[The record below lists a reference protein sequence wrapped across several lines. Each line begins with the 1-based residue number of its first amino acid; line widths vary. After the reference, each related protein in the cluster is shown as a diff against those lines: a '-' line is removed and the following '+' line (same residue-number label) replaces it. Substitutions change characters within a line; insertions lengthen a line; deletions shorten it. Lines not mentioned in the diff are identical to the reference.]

1 MRIVRASENWRHVSI
16 ILLAVAVSATLLFTM
31 LTGADGTRV
40 EAQTEDTPT
49 PAPTATAAPG
59 GTEETDASADS
70 GSESE
75 QGGKADA
82 PEYGNMDS
90 ILNGLVQQVER
101 GISSARS
108 AASTAPLSDDESV
121 AVTLFLEEDYLEAVR
136 QYLDENGASVRF
148 AELDTIEAYVPVT
161 LLGNVSQQEGV
172 IIVSTIVPPQAAQ
185 ETLTSPAVALHGADF
200 WHLAGVKGE
209 GMKIGIIDTG
219 FIGFQDLMGLELPP
233 EERVRALC
241 FTDLGTLSN
250 DIDDCEIDSAHGSAV
265 TESAFDIAPEATYYI
280 ANPPSWGDLRLATI
294 WMSSE
299 GVDVINHSVGWIWS
313 GPGDGSSYSR
323 ISPLASVDLAVGINM
338 TWVNAAGNDAEST
351 WSGSY
356 SDPDGDDVH
365 NFTDTDEC
373 NDVQLGADE
382 RFIAQLRWDDVWW
395 PTGTPSRDLDL
406 WLVNKDTGERVAASD
421 SFQPEFPLPR
431 EVFAFT
437 AEEKAVYC
445 LSVRLYDGE
454 APDWIQ
460 VQAFLGQDLEHATA
474 SGSISTPAESS
485 NPGLL
490 AVGASWVYQP
500 SALEDFSSQGP
511 VTPDVDTIKPDVV
524 GANRAYSVVYGGS
537 FPGTSQAAPHV
548 AGMAAL
554 AKELNP
560 DSNAVQIANYIRSNT
575 VDLGEEGPDYAW
587 GYGFAVLPAS
597 DAPYDPCLADLG
609 GIDDSGEVEVQG
621 TWVSSCVSDRAAE
634 QGTGERYARF
644 YTFEITEESNVTIRL
659 TSSEEDTYLYLT
671 EGVGRDGDLLDE
683 NDDDDPGSDTN
694 SLIEIEDLAAGEY
707 TIEATTFEAGKTGDF
722 RLVLS
727 IEVTSRTPD
736 PRVGG
741 FIEVSYGSDHACALN
756 ADGSIACWGSN
767 EHGKATPPEGEFKT
781 VSSGEHGSCAILRE
795 DSAVVCWGIFS
806 IGP

>member
-1 MRIVRASENWRHVSI
+1 MRIMPASRNWRHVSI
-16 ILLAVAVSATLLFTM
+16 FLLAVAVSAALLFKM
-31 LTGADGTRV
+31 LAGADGTRV
-40 EAQTEDTPT
+40 EAQTGDTPT
-49 PAPTATAAPG
+49 PAPTATATPD

-75 QGGKADA
+75 QSGKADA
-82 PEYGNMDS
+82 PKYGNMDS
-90 ILNGLVQQVER
+90 VLNGLVQQVEG
-101 GISSARS
+101 GIASARS

-121 AVTLFLEEDYLEAVR
+121 AVSLFVEEDYVEAVR
-136 QYLDENGASVRF
+136 KYLDENGASVRF

-172 IIVSTIVPPQAAQ
+172 ISVSTIVPPQAAQ
-185 ETLTSPAVALHGADF
+185 ETLTSPAVALHGADS

-294 WMSSE
+294 WMASE
-299 GVDVINHSVGWIWS
+299 GVDVINHSVGWLWT
-313 GPGDGSSYSR
+313 GPGDGSSIIR
-323 ISPLASVDLAVGINM
+323 TSPLNTVHLAVANDI
-338 TWVNAAGNDAEST
+338 TWVNAAGNSATST
-351 WSGSY
+351 WSGTY
-356 SDPDGDDVH
+356 SDPDGDGVH

-373 NDVQLGADE
+373 NDVLLGADE
-382 RFIAQLRWDDVWW
+382 RFIAQLRWDDVWGA
-395 PTGTPSRDLDL
+395 PTSDVDL

-421 SFQPEFPLPR
+421 SFQPEFPIPL
-431 EVFAFT
+431 EVFAFR

-445 LSVRLYDGE
+445 LSVRLYDGL

-460 VQAFLGQDLEHATA
+460 LQAFRGQDLKHATA
-474 SGSISTPAESS
+474 SGSIATPAESS

-537 FPGTSQAAPHV
+537 FLGTSQAAPHV

-560 DSNAVQIANYIRSNT
+560 DSNAVQIANYIRANT

-587 GYGFAVLPAS
+587 GYGFAGSA
-597 DAPYDPCLADLG
+597 G
-609 GIDDSGEVEVQG
+609 SG
-621 TWVSSCVSDRAAE
+621 
-634 QGTGERYARF
+634 
-644 YTFEITEESNVTIRL
+644 
-659 TSSEEDTYLYLT
+659 
-671 EGVGRDGDLLDE
+671 
-683 NDDDDPGSDTN
+683 
-694 SLIEIEDLAAGEY
+694 
-707 TIEATTFEAGKTGDF
+707 
-722 RLVLS
+722 
-727 IEVTSRTPD
+727 
-736 PRVGG
+736 
-741 FIEVSYGSDHACALN
+741 CALR
-756 ADGSIACWGSN
+756 
-767 EHGKATPPEGEFKT
+767 P
-781 VSSGEHGSCAILRE
+781 VSGR
-795 DSAVVCWGIFS
+795 
-806 IGP
+806 IGVL

>member
-1 MRIVRASENWRHVSI
+1 MRIMPASRNWRHVSI
-16 ILLAVAVSATLLFTM
+16 FLLAVAVSAALLFAM
-31 LTGADGTRV
+31 LTGSDGTRV
-40 EAQTEDTPT
+40 EAQTEDTPS
-49 PAPTATAAPG
+49 PAPTATATPD

-75 QGGKADA
+75 QSGKADG
-82 PEYGNMDS
+82 PKYGNMDS
-90 ILNGLVQQVER
+90 ILNDLVEQVEG
-101 GISSARS
+101 GIASARS
-108 AASTAPLSDDESV
+108 AASTAPVSDDESV
-121 AVTLFLEEDYLEAVR
+121 AVSLFVEEDYVEAVR

-172 IIVSTIVPPQAAQ
+172 ISVSTIVPPQAAQ

-219 FIGFQDLMGLELPP
+219 FIGFQGLMGLELPP
-233 EERVRALC
+233 EEKVRALC

-294 WMSSE
+294 WMAYE
-299 GVDVINHSVGWIWS
+299 GVDVINHSVGWLWT
-313 GPGDGSSYSR
+313 GPGDGSSIIR
-323 ISPLASVDLAVGINM
+323 TSPLNTVHLAVANDI
-338 TWVNAAGNDAEST
+338 TWVNSAGNRATST
-351 WSGSY
+351 WSGAY
-356 SDPDGDDVH
+356 SDPEGDGVH

-373 NDVQLGADE
+373 NDVLLGADE
-382 RFIAQLRWDDVWW
+382 RYIAQLRWDDVWGA
-395 PTGTPSRDLDL
+395 PTRDVDL

-431 EVFAFT
+431 EVFVFT

-537 FPGTSQAAPHV
+537 FLGTSQAAPHV

-597 DAPYDPCLADLG
+597 DAPYDPCLEDLG
-609 GIDDSGEVEVQG
+609 EIDDSREIEVEG
-621 TWVSSCVSDRAAE
+621 TWVISCVSDRSAE
-634 QGTGERYARF
+634 QGTGKRYARF
-644 YTFEITEESNVTIRL
+644 YTFEITEDSNVSIEL
-659 TSSEEDTYLYLT
+659 TSSDVDTYLFLT
-671 EGVGRDGDLLDE
+671 EGVGRDGDLVDE
-683 NDDDDPGSDTN
+683 NDDVEGTN
-694 SLIEIEDLAAGEY
+694 SLIEVEDLAAGEY
-707 TIEATTFEAGKTGDF
+707 TIEATTFEAGKSGDF
-722 RLVLS
+722 ELVLG
-727 IEVTSRTPD
+727 IEITSRTPD

-756 ADGSIACWGSN
+756 VDGTIACWGSN
-767 EHGKATPPEGEFKT
+767 EYEKATPPEGKFKS
-781 VSSGEHGSCAILRE
+781 VSSGDHGSCGILRE
-795 DSAVVCWGIFS
+795 DSAVVCWGIFTV
-806 IGP
+806 GP

>member
-31 LTGADGTRV
+31 LTGADRTRV

-49 PAPTATAAPG
+49 PAPTATAVPDV
-59 GTEETDASADS
+59 TEETDADADS

-75 QGGKADA
+75 QSGKADA
-82 PEYGNMDS
+82 PNYGNMDS
-90 ILNGLVQQVER
+90 MLNGLVQQVER

-121 AVTLFLEEDYLEAVR
+121 AVSLFIEEDHVEDVR
-136 QYLDENGASVRF
+136 EYLDDNGASVRNVG
-148 AELDTIEAYVPVT
+148 DDYIEAYVPVS
-161 LLGNVSQQEGV
+161 LLGSASQQEGV
-172 IIVSTIVPPQAAQ
+172 TSVSAIIPPRAAQ
-185 ETLTSPAVALHGADF
+185 ETLTSDAVAVHGADI
-200 WHLAGVKGE
+200 WQAAGLKGE
-209 GMKIGIIDTG
+209 GTKIGIIDIG
-219 FIGFQDLMGLELPP
+219 FVGFQDLMDIELPAGGK
-233 EERVRALC
+233 VYALC
-241 FTDLGTLSN
+241 FTDLGTLSQ
-250 DIDDCEIDSAHGSAV
+250 DINDCETFSDHGSAV
-265 TESAFDIAPEATYYI
+265 TEAAYDIAPEATYYV
-280 ANPPSWGDLRLATI
+280 ANPGSWGDLITATI
-294 WMSSE
+294 WMVSE
-299 GVDVINHSVGWIWS
+299 DVDVINHSVGWLWS
-313 GPGDGSSYSR
+313 GPGDGTWGR
-323 ISPLASVDLAVGINM
+323 PGSPLLTVAYAAANDI
-338 TWVNAAGNDAEST
+338 TWVNAAGNNATST
-351 WSGSY
+351 WSGEFA
-356 SDPDGDDVH
+356 DPDGDGVH
-365 NFTDTDEC
+365 NFEDQDEC
-373 NDVQLGADE
+373 NSVLLGADE
-382 RFIAQLRWDDVWW
+382 RFIGQLRWDDSWGA
-395 PTGTPSRDLDL
+395 PTKDVDL
-406 WLVNKDTGERVAASD
+406 WLFNKDTGERVAGSD
-421 SFQPEFPLPR
+421 SFQPAYPYPFEA
-431 EVFAFT
+431 FAFT
-437 AEEKAVYC
+437 TEEKGVYC
-445 LSVRLYDGE
+445 LSVELYDGE
-454 APDWIQ
+454 QPSWIQ
-460 VQAFLGQDLEHATA
+460 VQSFLGQDIEHSTP
-474 SGSISTPAESS
+474 SGSIATPAESN
-485 NPGLL
+485 NPGML
-490 AVGASWVYQP
+490 AVGAARYNNTRTI
-500 SALEDFSSQGP
+500 EDFSSQGP
-511 VTPDVDTIKPDVV
+511 VTPADERIKPDVV
-524 GANRAYSVVYGGS
+524 GADYAYSVVAGGRV
-537 FPGTSQAAPHV
+537 FGTSFGSPHV

-554 AKELNP
+554 VKQLYPSKSPAG
-560 DSNAVQIANYIRSNT
+560 IANYLRGNA
-575 VDLGEEGPDYAW
+575 LERGEEGPDYTW

-597 DAPYDPCLADLG
+597 DAPYDPCLEELG
-609 GIDDSGEVEVQG
+609 SIDDSGEFEIEG
-621 TWVSSCVSDRAAE
+621 TWVSSCSSDRAAE

-806 IGP
+806 VGP

>member
-1 MRIVRASENWRHVSI
+1 MRIMPASRNWRHVSI
-16 ILLAVAVSATLLFTM
+16 FLLAVAVSAALLFTM

-49 PAPTATAAPG
+49 PAPTATAAPAE
-59 GTEETDASADS
+59 TEETDANTDG
-70 GSESE
+70 GSETE
-75 QGGKADA
+75 QSGKADG
-82 PEYGNMDS
+82 PKYGNMDS
-90 ILNGLVQQVER
+90 ILNDLVEQVEG
-101 GISSARS
+101 GIASARS
-108 AASTAPLSDDESV
+108 AASTAPVSDDESV
-121 AVTLFLEEDYLEAVR
+121 AVSLFVEEDYVEAVR

-172 IIVSTIVPPQAAQ
+172 ISVSTIVPPQAAQ

-233 EERVRALC
+233 EERVHALC

-265 TESAFDIAPEATYYI
+265 TEAAYDIAPEATYYI

-294 WMSSE
+294 WMASE
-299 GVDVINHSVGWIWS
+299 GVDVINHSVGWLWT
-313 GPGDGSSYSR
+313 GPGDGSSIIR
-323 ISPLASVDLAVGINM
+323 TSPLNTVHLAVANDI
-338 TWVNAAGNDAEST
+338 TWVNAAGNNATST
-351 WSGSY
+351 WSGAY
-356 SDPDGDDVH
+356 SDPDGNDVH

-373 NDVQLGADE
+373 NDVLLGADE
-382 RFIAQLRWDDVWW
+382 RFIAQLRWDDVWGA
-395 PTGTPSRDLDL
+395 PTKDIDLYL
-406 WLVNKDTGERVAASD
+406 TNQDTGERVAGSD
-421 SFQPEFPLPR
+421 SFQPEYPIPL
-431 EVFAFT
+431 EVFAFRS
-437 AEEKAVYC
+437 EEKAVYC
-445 LSVRLYDGE
+445 LSVTIYDGE

-460 VQAFLGQDLEHATA
+460 VQAFRGQDLEHATA

-524 GANRAYSVVYGGS
+524 GANGAYSVVSGGS
-537 FPGTSQAAPHV
+537 FFGTSQAAPHV

-560 DSNAVQIANYIRSNT
+560 DSNAVQIANYIRANT

-609 GIDDSGEVEVQG
+609 EIDDSGEIEVEG
-621 TWVSSCVSDRAAE
+621 IWVSSCSSDRAAE

-644 YTFEITEESNVTIRL
+644 YTFEITEESNVSIRL

-671 EGVGRDGDLLDE
+671 EGVGRDDDLVDE
-683 NDDDDPGSDTN
+683 NDDDDPGSGTN
-694 SLIEIEDLAAGEY
+694 SLIEVEDLAAGEY

-736 PRVGG
+736 PRIGG

-767 EHGKATPPEGEFKT
+767 EHGKATPPVGEYKA
-781 VSSGEHGSCAILRE
+781 VSSGEHGSCGILRE
-795 DSAVVCWGIFS
+795 DSAVVCWGIFKV
-806 IGP
+806 GP

>member
-31 LTGADGTRV
+31 LTGADRTRV

-49 PAPTATAAPG
+49 PAPTATATPD
-59 GTEETDASADS
+59 GTEETDANADG

-75 QGGKADA
+75 QNEKVDA
-82 PEYGNMDS
+82 PKYGNMDS
-90 ILNGLVQQVER
+90 VLNGLVQQVER

-121 AVTLFLEEDYLEAVR
+121 AVSLFIEEDYVEDVR
-136 QYLDENGASVRF
+136 EYLDDNGASVRNVG
-148 AELDTIEAYVPVT
+148 DDYIEAYVPVS
-161 LLGNVSQQEGV
+161 LLGSVSEQEGV
-172 IIVSTIVPPQAAQ
+172 TTVNTIIPPQPLQ
-185 ETLTSPAVALHGADF
+185 ETLTSDAVAVHGADI
-200 WHLAGVKGE
+200 WHAARLKGE

-219 FIGFQDLMGLELPP
+219 FVGFQDLMDIELPAGGK
-233 EERVRALC
+233 VYALC
-241 FTDLGTLSN
+241 FTDLGTLSQ
-250 DIDDCEIDSAHGSAV
+250 DINDCETFSDHGSAV
-265 TESAFDIAPEATYYI
+265 TEAAYDIAPEATYYI
-280 ANPPSWGDLRLATI
+280 ANPGSWGDLRTTTI
-294 WMSSE
+294 WMASE
-299 GVDVINHSVGWIWS
+299 GVDVINHSVGWLWS
-313 GPGDGSSYSR
+313 GPGDGSSR
-323 ISPLASVDLAVGINM
+323 IGTSPLNTVHRAVARDI
-338 TWVNAAGNDAEST
+338 TWVNAAGNNATST
-351 WSGSY
+351 WSGAY
-356 SDPDGDDVH
+356 SDPDSDGVH

-373 NDVQLGADE
+373 NDVLLGADE
-382 RFIAQLRWDDVWW
+382 RFIAQLRWDDVWFA
-395 PTGTPSRDLDL
+395 PTKDVDLYL
-406 WLVNKDTGERVAASD
+406 TNQDTGERVAASD
-421 SFQPEFPLPR
+421 NFQPEYRFPL
-431 EVFAFT
+431 EVIALRT
-437 AEEKAVYC
+437 EEKGEYC
-445 LSVRLYDGE
+445 LSVRLYGGE
-454 APDWIQ
+454 TPAWIQ
-460 VQAFLGQDLEHATA
+460 LQSFLGQDLEHYTP
-474 SGSISTPAESS
+474 SGSIATPAESN
-485 NPGLL
+485 NPGML
-490 AVGASWVYQP
+490 AVGAARYNNTRTI
-500 SALEDFSSQGP
+500 EDFSSQGP
-511 VTPDVDTIKPDVV
+511 VTPADERIKPDVV
-524 GANRAYSVVYGGS
+524 GADYAYSVVAGGRVS
-537 FPGTSQAAPHV
+537 GTSFGSPHV

-554 AKELNP
+554 VKQLYPSA
-560 DSNAVQIANYIRSNT
+560 NAVQVANYIRENA
-575 VDLGEEGPDYAW
+575 LERGEEGPDYTW

-597 DAPYDPCLADLG
+597 DAPYDPCLEELG
-609 GIDDSGEVEVQG
+609 SIDDSGEFEIEG
-621 TWVSSCVSDRAAE
+621 TWVSSCSSDRAAE

-767 EHGKATPPEGEFKT
+767 EHGKATPPEGEYKA

-795 DSAVVCWGIFS
+795 NSAVVCWGIFS

>member
-1 MRIVRASENWRHVSI
+1 MRIMPASRNWRHVSI
-16 ILLAVAVSATLLFTM
+16 FLLAVAVSAALLFTM

-40 EAQTEDTPT
+40 EAQTGDTPT
-49 PAPTATAAPG
+49 PAPTATAAPAE
-59 GTEETDASADS
+59 TEESDTNTDG

-75 QGGKADA
+75 QNEKADA
-82 PEYGNMDS
+82 PKYGNMDS
-90 ILNGLVQQVER
+90 VLNGLVQQVER
-101 GISSARS
+101 GIASARS

-121 AVTLFLEEDYLEAVR
+121 AVSLFVEEDYVEAVR

-161 LLGNVSQQEGV
+161 LLGNVSQQGGV
-172 IIVSTIVPPQAAQ
+172 ISVSTIVPPQAAQ

-233 EERVRALC
+233 EERVHALC
-241 FTDLGTLSN
+241 FTDLGTLSS
-250 DIDDCEIDSAHGSAV
+250 DIDDCEIESDHGSAV
-265 TESAFDIAPEATYYI
+265 TEAAYDIAPDATYYI
-280 ANPPSWGDLRLATI
+280 ANPASWGDLRTTTI
-294 WMSSE
+294 WMASE
-299 GVDVINHSVGWIWS
+299 GVDVINHSVGWLWT
-313 GPGDGSSYSR
+313 GPGDGSSIIR
-323 ISPLASVDLAVGINM
+323 TSPLNTVHLAVANDI
-338 TWVNAAGNDAEST
+338 TWVNAAGNNATST
-351 WSGSY
+351 WSGAY
-356 SDPDGDDVH
+356 SDPDGNDVH

-373 NDVQLGADE
+373 NDVLLGADE
-382 RFIAQLRWDDVWW
+382 RFIAQLRWDDVWGA
-395 PTGTPSRDLDL
+395 PTKDIDLYL
-406 WLVNKDTGERVAASD
+406 TNQDTGERVAGSD
-421 SFQPEFPLPR
+421 SFQPEYPIPL
-431 EVFAFT
+431 EVFAFRS
-437 AEEKAVYC
+437 EEKAVYC
-445 LSVRLYDGE
+445 LSVTIYDGE

-460 VQAFLGQDLEHATA
+460 VQAFRGQDLEHATA
-474 SGSISTPAESS
+474 AGSISTPAESS

-524 GANRAYSVVYGGS
+524 GANRAYSVVYGRS
-537 FPGTSQAAPHV
+537 FFGTSQAAPHV

-560 DSNAVQIANYIRSNT
+560 DSNAVQIANYIRANT

-609 GIDDSGEVEVQG
+609 EIDDSGEIEVEG
-621 TWVSSCVSDRAAE
+621 IWVSSCSSDRAAE

-644 YTFEITEESNVTIRL
+644 YTFEITEDSNVSISL
-659 TSSEEDTYLYLT
+659 TSSEQDTYLYLT
-671 EGVGRDGDLLDE
+671 EGVGRDGDLVDE
-683 NDDDDPGSDTN
+683 NDDVEGTN
-694 SLIEIEDLAAGEY
+694 SLIEVEDLAAGEY
-707 TIEATTFEAGKTGDF
+707 TIEATTFEAEKTGDF

-736 PRVGG
+736 PRIGG

-767 EHGKATPPEGEFKT
+767 EHGKATPPVGEYKA
-781 VSSGEHGSCAILRE
+781 VSSGEHGSCGILRE
-795 DSAVVCWGIFS
+795 DSAVVCWGIFKV
-806 IGP
+806 GP

>member
-1 MRIVRASENWRHVSI
+1 MRIMPASRNWRHVSI
-16 ILLAVAVSATLLFTM
+16 VLLAVAVSAALLFTV

-40 EAQTEDTPT
+40 EAQSEDTPT
-49 PAPTATAAPG
+49 PAPTATATPAE
-59 GTEETDASADS
+59 TEESDANTDG
-70 GSESE
+70 GSETE
-75 QGGKADA
+75 QSGKADG
-82 PEYGNMDS
+82 PKYGNMDS
-90 ILNGLVQQVER
+90 ILNDLVEQVEG
-101 GISSARS
+101 GIASARS
-108 AASTAPLSDDESV
+108 AASTAPVSDDESV
-121 AVTLFLEEDYLEAVR
+121 AVSLFVEEDYVEAVR

-172 IIVSTIVPPQAAQ
+172 ISVSTIVPPQAAQ
-185 ETLTSPAVALHGADF
+185 ETLTSPAVALHGADS

-233 EERVRALC
+233 EERVHALC

-294 WMSSE
+294 WMASE

-313 GPGDGSSYSR
+313 GPGDGSSYST
-323 ISPLASVDLAVGINM
+323 ISPLASVDLAVVTNM
-338 TWVNAAGNDAEST
+338 TWVNAAGNRATST
-351 WSGSY
+351 WSGAY
-356 SDPDGDDVH
+356 TDPDGNGVH

-373 NDVQLGADE
+373 NDILLGADE
-382 RFIAQLRWDDVWW
+382 RFIAQLRWDDVWGA
-395 PTGTPSRDLDL
+395 PTKDVDLYL
-406 WLVNKDTGERVAASD
+406 TNQDTGERVAGSD
-421 SFQPEFPLPR
+421 SFQPEYPIPL
-431 EVFAFT
+431 EVFAFRS
-437 AEEKAVYC
+437 EEKAVYC
-445 LSVRLYDGE
+445 LSATLYGGE

-460 VQAFLGQDLEHATA
+460 VQAFRGQDLEHATA
-474 SGSISTPAESS
+474 SGSIATPAESS

-490 AVGASWVYQP
+490 AVGASWVYQL

-524 GANRAYSVVYGGS
+524 GANGTYSVVYGGS
-537 FPGTSQAAPHV
+537 FFGTSQAAPHV

-560 DSNAVQIANYIRSNT
+560 DSNAVQIANYIRANT

-597 DAPYDPCLADLG
+597 DAPYDPCLEDLG
-609 GIDDSGEVEVQG
+609 EIDDSGEIEVEG
-621 TWVSSCVSDRAAE
+621 TWVISCVSDRAAE

-644 YTFEITEESNVTIRL
+644 YTFEITEDSNVSISL
-659 TSSEEDTYLYLT
+659 TSSEQDTYLYLT
-671 EGVGRDGDLLDE
+671 EGVGRDGDLVDE
-683 NDDDDPGSDTN
+683 NDDVEGTN
-694 SLIEIEDLAAGEY
+694 SLIEVEDLAAGEY

-722 RLVLS
+722 KLVLG

-736 PRVGG
+736 PRIGG

-756 ADGSIACWGSN
+756 VDGSIACWGSN
-767 EHGKATPPEGEFKT
+767 EYEKATPPEGKFKS
-781 VSSGEHGSCAILRE
+781 VSSGDHGSCGILRE

-806 IGP
+806 VGP

>member
-31 LTGADGTRV
+31 LTGADRTRV

-49 PAPTATAAPG
+49 PAPTATAVPG
-59 GTEETDASADS
+59 GTEETDANADS

-75 QGGKADA
+75 QSGKADA
-82 PEYGNMDS
+82 PKYGNMDS
-90 ILNGLVQQVER
+90 VLNGLVQQVER

-121 AVTLFLEEDYLEAVR
+121 AVSLFIEEDYVEDVR
-136 QYLDENGASVRF
+136 EYLDDNGASVRNVG
-148 AELDTIEAYVPVT
+148 DDYIEAYVPVS
-161 LLGNVSQQEGV
+161 LLGSVSEQEGV
-172 IIVSTIVPPQAAQ
+172 TTVNTIIPPQPLQ
-185 ETLTSPAVALHGADF
+185 KTLTSDAVAVHGADI
-200 WHLAGVKGE
+200 WQAAGLKGE
-209 GMKIGIIDTG
+209 GTKIGIIDTG
-219 FIGFQDLMGLELPP
+219 FVGFQDLMDIELPAGGK
-233 EERVRALC
+233 VYALC
-241 FTDLGTLSN
+241 FTDLGTLSQ
-250 DIDDCEIDSAHGSAV
+250 DINDCETFSDHGSAV
-265 TESAFDIAPEATYYI
+265 TEAAYDIAPEATYYI
-280 ANPPSWGDLRLATI
+280 ANPGSWGDLRTTTI
-294 WMSSE
+294 WMASE
-299 GVDVINHSVGWIWS
+299 GVDVINHSVGWLWS
-313 GPGDGSSYSR
+313 GPGDGSSR
-323 ISPLASVDLAVGINM
+323 IGTSPLNTVHRAVARDI
-338 TWVNAAGNDAEST
+338 TWVNAAGNNATST
-351 WSGSY
+351 WSGAY
-356 SDPDGDDVH
+356 SDPDGDGVH
-365 NFTDTDEC
+365 NFTDTDDC
-373 NDVQLGADE
+373 NDVLLGADE
-382 RFIAQLRWDDVWW
+382 RFIAQLRWDDVWGAA
-395 PTGTPSRDLDL
+395 TKDVDL
-406 WLVNKDTGERVAASD
+406 WLINKDTGERVAASD
-421 SFQPEFPLPR
+421 SFQPEFPIPL
-431 EVFAFT
+431 EVFAFRT
-437 AEEKAVYC
+437 EEKGVYC
-445 LSVRLYDGE
+445 LSVRLYGGE

-460 VQAFLGQDLEHATA
+460 LQSFLGQDLEHYTP
-474 SGSISTPAESS
+474 SGSIATPAESN
-485 NPGLL
+485 NPGML
-490 AVGASWVYQP
+490 AVGAARYNNTRTI
-500 SALEDFSSQGP
+500 EDFSSQGP
-511 VTPDVDTIKPDVV
+511 VTPADERIKPDVV
-524 GANRAYSVVYGGS
+524 GADGAYSVAAGGRVS
-537 FPGTSQAAPHV
+537 GTSFGSPHV
-548 AGMAAL
+548 AAMAAL
-554 AKELNP
+554 VKQLYPSASP
-560 DSNAVQIANYIRSNT
+560 AGIANYLRGNA
-575 VDLGEEGPDYAW
+575 LERGEEGPDYTW

-597 DAPYDPCLADLG
+597 DAPYDPCLEELG
-609 GIDDSGEVEVQG
+609 SIDDSGEFEIEG

-795 DSAVVCWGIFS
+795 DSTVVCWGIFS
-806 IGP
+806 VGP

>member
-31 LTGADGTRV
+31 LTGADRTRV

-49 PAPTATAAPG
+49 PAPTATAVPG
-59 GTEETDASADS
+59 GTEETDANADS

-75 QGGKADA
+75 QSGKADA
-82 PEYGNMDS
+82 PNYGNMDS
-90 ILNGLVQQVER
+90 MLNGLVQQVER

-121 AVTLFLEEDYLEAVR
+121 AVSLFIEEDHVEDVR
-136 QYLDENGASVRF
+136 EYLDDNGASVRNVG
-148 AELDTIEAYVPVT
+148 DDYIEAYVPVS
-161 LLGNVSQQEGV
+161 LLGSASQQEGV
-172 IIVSTIVPPQAAQ
+172 TSVSAIIPPRAAQ
-185 ETLTSPAVALHGADF
+185 ETLTSDAVAVHGADI
-200 WHLAGVKGE
+200 WQAAGLKGE
-209 GMKIGIIDTG
+209 GTKIGIIDIG
-219 FIGFQDLMGLELPP
+219 FVGFQDLMDIELPAGGK
-233 EERVRALC
+233 VYALC
-241 FTDLGTLSN
+241 FTDLGTLSQ
-250 DIDDCEIDSAHGSAV
+250 DINDCETFSDHGSAV
-265 TESAFDIAPEATYYI
+265 TEAAYDIAPDATYYV
-280 ANPPSWGDLRLATI
+280 ANPGSWGDLITATI
-294 WMSSE
+294 WMVSE
-299 GVDVINHSVGWIWS
+299 DVDVINHSVGWLWS
-313 GPGDGSSYSR
+313 GPGDGTWGR
-323 ISPLASVDLAVGINM
+323 PGSPLLTVAYAAANDI
-338 TWVNAAGNDAEST
+338 TWVNAAGNNATST
-351 WSGSY
+351 WSGEFA
-356 SDPDGDDVH
+356 DPDGDGVH
-365 NFTDTDEC
+365 NFEDQDEC
-373 NDVQLGADE
+373 NSVLLGADE
-382 RFIAQLRWDDVWW
+382 RFIGQLRWDDSWGA
-395 PTGTPSRDLDL
+395 PTKDVDL
-406 WLVNKDTGERVAASD
+406 WLFNKDTGERVAGSD
-421 SFQPEFPLPR
+421 SFQPAYPYPFEA
-431 EVFAFT
+431 FAFT
-437 AEEKAVYC
+437 TEEKGVYC
-445 LSVRLYDGE
+445 LSVELYDGE
-454 APDWIQ
+454 QPSWIQ
-460 VQAFLGQDLEHATA
+460 VQSFLGQDIEHSTP
-474 SGSISTPAESS
+474 SGSIATPAESN
-485 NPGLL
+485 NPGML
-490 AVGASWVYQP
+490 AVGAARYNNTRTI
-500 SALEDFSSQGP
+500 EDFSSQGP
-511 VTPDVDTIKPDVV
+511 VTPADERIKPDVV
-524 GANRAYSVVYGGS
+524 GADYAYSVVAGGRVS
-537 FPGTSQAAPHV
+537 GTSFGSPHV

-554 AKELNP
+554 VKQLYPSKSPAG
-560 DSNAVQIANYIRSNT
+560 IANYLRGNA
-575 VDLGEEGPDYAW
+575 LERGEEGPDYTW

-597 DAPYDPCLADLG
+597 DAPYDPCLEELG
-609 GIDDSGEVEVQG
+609 SIDDSGEFEIEG
-621 TWVSSCVSDRAAE
+621 TWVSSCSSDRAAE

-806 IGP
+806 VGP